1 MAATKS
7 PHMRLGHIRDEI
19 ANLQQVLKARVAR
32 VSAAKPGAAYQSFP
46 GYASLHPGYELPA
59 DWAGNVDEPPIMDF
73 GERRG

>member
-1 MAATKS
+1 MRATDSRDGQAIS
-7 PHMRLGHIRDEI
+7 PG
-19 ANLQQVLKARVAR
+19 
-32 VSAAKPGAAYQSFP
+32 GAQRTPKQPINRFP

>member
-46 GYASLHPGYELPA
+46 GYASLHPGYGLA
-59 DWAGNVDEPPIMDF
+59 QTCVGH
-73 GERRG
+73 